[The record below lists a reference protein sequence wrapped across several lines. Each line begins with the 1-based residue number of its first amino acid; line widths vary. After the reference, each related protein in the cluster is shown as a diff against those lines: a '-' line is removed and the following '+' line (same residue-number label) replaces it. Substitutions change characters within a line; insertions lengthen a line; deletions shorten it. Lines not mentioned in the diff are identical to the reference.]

1 MLRVFGDPG
10 RDRDLRIALILR
22 FCYSSSMKFAPL
34 AALLSCLLMAC
45 SHSRYLEPP
54 RPIPALAAPNQYAKF
69 IDLTEACSGPWA
81 VVFFY
86 PEADTPG

>member
-1 MLRVFGDPG
+1 
-10 RDRDLRIALILR
+10 
-22 FCYSSSMKFAPL
+22 MKLAPL
-34 AALLSCLLMAC
+34 AALVCCLVMAC
-45 SHSRYLEPP
+45 SSSLYLEPP
-54 RPIPALAAPNQYAKF
+54 RPIPNLAAPNQYGKF